1 MKIYLPILSIF
12 LFTQSE
18 SFSQALHPYRNCP
31 NVNIAIVR
39 AGTNADINNPYF
51 LYNVNQATGAMTLVP
66 GGPYLDPSNPS
77 ANLQVNGIGVNRVD
91 GFIYGYVT
99 VGGNDSTDIVLS
111 MVQQLGRN
119 DINCILLGGL
129 IISLFNIINGKF
141 INEMTELPVIGISYK
156 KSMGLKDSIYGYYED
171 ERIHDYMRLD
181 ERKPLTLWTGKTVFV
196 RHWGINFSDASK
208 LINSLVLQGSKPEPL
223 RIAALAARAHR
234 NFVER

>member
-1 MKIYLPILSIF
+1 LVRFHNNKKGIRVLAIA
-12 LFTQSE
+12 E
-18 SFSQALHPYRNCP
+18 SFKKQDKKSIL
-31 NVNIAIVR
+31 
-39 AGTNADINNPYF
+39 AGVVMRRDFI
-51 LYNVNQATGAMTLVP
+51 
-66 GGPYLDPSNPS
+66 
-77 ANLQVNGIGVNRVD
+77 VD

-111 MVQQLGRN
+111 MVKQLGRN

-141 INEMTELPVIGISYK
+141 INEMTGLPVIGISYK
-156 KSMGLKDSIYGYYED
+156 KSMGLKDSIYGND
-171 ERIHDYMRLD
+171 EEQKIHDYLRLD

-196 RHWGINFSDASK
+196 RHWGINFSDTSK